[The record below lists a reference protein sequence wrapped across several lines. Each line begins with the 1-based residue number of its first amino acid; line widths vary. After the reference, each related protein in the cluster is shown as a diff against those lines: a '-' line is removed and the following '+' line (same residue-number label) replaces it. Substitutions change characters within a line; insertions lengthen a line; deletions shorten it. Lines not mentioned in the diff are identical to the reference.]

1 MGLTHQEPVDVHDR
15 EEQQQCVEEEI
26 VWDVGHRPQ
35 AAVAGDVQNLKR
47 EPVEAEP
54 EPEGRGQSSRLGR
67 RKGRLPSCIPFPGCH
82 SSTGIR
88 LPWLSHFHHL
98 CAASPTP
105 SQLSTLFLPKPHSP
119 HQTPAPPQSG
129 LALVECKVLD
139 PTYHPTK
146 PTQSQAPPMH
156 GSTQVSH
163 TLLFPGPAHSPLS
176 HAPLT
181 SRSRS

>member
-67 RKGRLPSCIPFPGCH
+67 RKGRH
-82 SSTGIR
+82 S
-88 LPWLSHFHHL
+88 LPWLSL
-98 CAASPTP
+98 IYWNP
-105 SQLSTLFLPKPHSP
+105 
-119 HQTPAPPQSG
+119 
-129 LALVECKVLD
+129 LALAFPFPPPLCGQ
-139 PTYHPTK
+139 PHP
-146 PTQSQAPPMH
+146 
-156 GSTQVSH
+156 
-163 TLLFPGPAHSPLS
+163 FPA
-176 HAPLT
+176 
-181 SRSRS
+181 